1 MANKSLVKKI
11 TSGSTSLIACAF
23 LIALVANYW
32 HASAQAKTSHK
43 QQLERQLKLLSQ
55 SLENPLW
62 SLDDNSIN
70 LIGDAYMTGSDAV
83 SLKIFSTHGEQ
94 TLYAKAKE
102 TNAKVIYGQ
111 KDISHNGKII
121 GHVNIGLS
129 GASYA
134 ASLMRL
140 LIFSI
145 VLAVFIILSLTLVM
159 RVLFRKHLEEPLES
173 LGLWTDRVAS
183 GDYGGAPPPI
193 NMEELSSV
201 AAKFS
206 NMSEKIQ
213 DRELSL
219 LTSERKFRGL
229 FENTEVSIWNEDI
242 SEVVSALEK
251 LRQEGI
257 RDLRQHLDENPQI
270 TRDMVGKVKV
280 SQVNEATLKLFGAG
294 SHVEMLTNIDKT
306 FGPGSIDV
314 FIDELCAIW
323 DGEKSFRAET
333 SYRALDGKEISA
345 IISFHIPETLE
356 GFESLPVSIF
366 DITDLKRAEQE
377 LVKYRDHLEVLVD
390 EKTRELKKAQAVLL
404 QRERLATLGELTAT
418 VSHELRNP
426 LGTIQAA
433 LCSFSDSLASNQP
446 ERAFRPLEL
455 AQRSI
460 NRCVNIIEELN
471 SYARVKGLNVVEASV
486 DDWLREVLEE
496 ESFPAEIH
504 LESSL
509 SCDHPAMFDQEKLRQ
524 AIVNLTTNAVHALQ
538 EKKSVERLLQI
549 STRLLNGKYQIQIR
563 DNGIGMSE
571 KTQEKVFEPLF
582 STKGF
587 GVGLGMVIVKN
598 IVEQH
603 HGEIVVE
610 SQEGKGTT
618 VTLRL
623 PIHFLEG

>member
-11 TSGSTSLIACAF
+11 TVGSTALVICAF
-23 LIALVANYW
+23 IIALVANYW
-32 HASAQAKTSHK
+32 HASAQANTSHK

-70 LIGDAYMTGSDAV
+70 LIGDAYMTGADAV
-83 SLKIFSTHGEQ
+83 SLEILSDHGEQ
-94 TLYAKAKE
+94 TLYSKTKE
-102 TNAKVIYGQ
+102 TVAKVIYGQ

-134 ASLMRL
+134 DSLTRL
-140 LIFSI
+140 LIYSI
-145 VLAVFIILSLTLVM
+145 ILAVFIVLSLTLVM
-159 RVLFRKHLEEPLES
+159 RVLFKKHLEEPLES

-183 GDYGGAPPPI
+183 GDYGEVPPLI
-193 NMEELSSV
+193 NLEELSSV
-201 AAKFS
+201 AAKFT
-206 NMSEKIQ
+206 NMSQKIQ
-213 DRELSL
+213 DREMSL

-242 SEVVSALEK
+242 SEVVAAFEK
-251 LRQEGI
+251 LRQEGV

-270 TRDMVGKVKV
+270 VWDMVGRVKV
-280 SQVNEATLKLFGAG
+280 NQVNEATLKLFSA
-294 SHVEMLTNIDKT
+294 SCHLEMLTNIDKT
-306 FGPGSIDV
+306 FGPDTIDV

-323 DGEKSFRAET
+323 NREKSFRAET
-333 SYRALDGKEISA
+333 SYRALDGKEINA
-345 IISFHIPETLE
+345 IISFHIPETPE
-356 GFESLPVSIF
+356 GFKSLPVSIF

-390 EKTRELKKAQAVLL
+390 EKTRELKKAQSVLL

-426 LGTIQAA
+426 LATIQAA
-433 LCSFSDSLASNQP
+433 LYSFSDSLASNQP
-446 ERAFRPLEL
+446 ERALRPLEL
-455 AQRSI
+455 AERSI
-460 NRCVNIIEELN
+460 KRCVNIIEELN
-471 SYARVKGLNVVEASV
+471 SYARVKGLNIAEVSV

-496 ESFPAEIH
+496 ETFPADIRV
-504 LESSL
+504 ESNL
-509 SCDHPAMFDQEKLRQ
+509 SCNHLAAFDQEKLRQ
-524 AIVNLTTNAVHALQ
+524 VIVNLITNALYALQ
-538 EKKSVERLLQI
+538 EKKSARKLLQI
-549 STRLLNGKYQIQIR
+549 STRLLDDNYQIEIR

-571 KTQEKVFEPLF
+571 GTLERIFEPLF

-603 HGEIVVE
+603 HGDIVVE
-610 SQEGKGTT
+610 SQEGEGTS

-623 PIHFLEG
+623 PVHFLEE